1 MTGRARASLQ
11 RLAHNAGPIAVL
23 GVFLL
28 LAVVVYAVLRINAQ
42 QKTLTDQGKTIV
54 ALQQAQADSS
64 KTGRGILNQVASI
77 GQVIAEQTSPTATA
91 TQGAKIA
98 GYLGSLAAANQAAL
112 NDQTAK
118 IAQMFEQCRALPC
131 ATSTISRILAQ
142 PVPVPTFAGMA
153 AVTPA
158 APTSPILPTARATPT
173 PRANPTPTLTP
184 FLQVQCPVICPH

>member
-1 MTGRARASLQ
+1 MTGRVRASLQ

-42 QKTLTDQGKTIV
+42 QKTIV
-54 ALQQAQADSS
+54 ALQQTQAESS
-64 KTGRGILNQVASI
+64 KTGQGILKQVAAI

-98 GYLGSLAAANQAAL
+98 GYLSSLAMANQAAL

-118 IAQMFEQCRALPC
+118 IAQMFEQCHSLPC
-131 ATSTISRILAQ
+131 ATATVSRILAE

-153 AVTPA
+153 VTLAPIRTPA
-158 APTSPILPTARATPT
+158 GAAPNLPTARPAGTPPT
-173 PRANPTPTLTP
+173 PAPTLTP
-184 FLQVQCPVICPH
+184 FLQVQCPIICPH